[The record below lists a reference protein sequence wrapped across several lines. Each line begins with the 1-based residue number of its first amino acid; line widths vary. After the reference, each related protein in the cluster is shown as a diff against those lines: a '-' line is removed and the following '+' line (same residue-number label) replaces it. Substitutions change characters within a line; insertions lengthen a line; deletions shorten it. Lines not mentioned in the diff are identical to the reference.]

1 MGIDLKSKGV
11 HSRKE
16 IPPES
21 AYLVPLELGETVKS
35 GYPRRFAIDLRFR
48 LVGANQQELEEIGRS
63 TGKFYASLSEL
74 VSELSLSACWS

>member
-21 AYLVPLELGETVKS
+21 AYFVPLELGETVKS
-35 GYPRRFAIDLRFR
+35 GYPRRIAIDLRIR
-48 LVGANQQELEEIGRS
+48 LVGTNQQELEEMGRF
-63 TGKFYASLSEL
+63 TGKFHASVSEL
-74 VSELSLSACWS
+74 VSEFLVSTCWS